1 MQVDSPETDI
11 LLERSIGPL
20 IIIATKLSCGMVEIN
35 LHKLEVFKSFEYYP
49 AYSPAFD
56 HNQLMFTQYPF
67 QLIFTQYSFQLI
79 FTQYPFFC
87 LINDVNEDTQT
98 FAISLC
104 K

>member
-1 MQVDSPETDI
+1 MQVDSPEIDI
-11 LLERSIGPL
+11 RLESSIGPL
-20 IIIATKLSCGMVEIN
+20 IIIATKLSCGMAEIN

-56 HNQLMFTQYPF
+56 HNQL
-67 QLIFTQYSFQLI
+67 IFTQS
-79 FTQYPFFC
+79 PFFC

-98 FAISLC
+98 FAISSC